1 MSEYRVLLVEDNA
14 VNALMVRTMLE
25 RVENPRFA
33 VSHADSLVK
42 ALDVLAHGGFDAALV
57 DLNLPDSAGLETF
70 LAIQRNAAGLAI
82 VVLSG
87 VEDEALSMKAVE
99 RGAQDYLSKTA
110 LHSPE
115 LVRALQ
121 YGIIAAASRRRSGGP
136 ARRRPSWRFSAAKAA
151 SG

>member
-82 VVLSG
+82 DGHNPEGPAKPVLTELTKVG
-87 VEDEALSMKAVE
+87 LAGL
-99 RGAQDYLSKTA
+99 LISKTMN
-110 LHSPE
+110 LL
-115 LVRALQ
+115 LVKL
-121 YGIIAAASRRRSGGP
+121 SR
-136 ARRRPSWRFSAAKAA
+136 
-151 SG
+151 